1 MPRSFLYTKFLLCW
15 LLTSVGTQAQEK
27 ASRVDSLLH
36 ELSGASDSLR
46 VQIYY
51 SLSMTFQ
58 YSQPD
63 SAMYYGKLC
72 LKEAKEQESKKNL
85 GDAYINM
92 GRLKRDNGSYDAA
105 LDDIFASLKIYREIK
120 DSVQIA
126 NAINDIS
133 IVYAYSGDGKKSL
146 QYFEEALGIFSK
158 TGDLKGEAQTLN
170 NIGLVYLQFF
180 NDLKTAEDYF
190 LKSLEI
196 KNKLGDKKD
205 LGSTYGNL
213 GKIMEE
219 NGRFN
224 AALEY
229 YQTAE
234 SLFREVDDQIFLVT
248 NLLDQANLRRKQKMP
263 LRAKRLAEEALQ
275 VGKYIQSYLSVRN
288 ATNLLI
294 SLSEES
300 GNYSEAYK
308 YLKMNVMAKDSVQK
322 KNNMEHLQELKQ
334 KYNAENRENE
344 IAILQMDR
352 QIQDANLRQKDLLT
366 YALLGG
372 FILVLIILVLLYRSY
387 QLNKNKKDLLAYKNA
402 RIQSQ
407 KADLIKINRGKD
419 QLFSIISHD
428 IKSPLNS
435 LKGFS
440 NLLVNN
446 IDRLSKDD
454 IQLMGGKINDS
465 LNNLSEL
472 LDNLL
477 AWSIN
482 QTKSHK
488 LEIDKV
494 DVNELIQKNIELY
507 ALTAASKNIQ
517 IKDYSDENI
526 LALANSNSIHTVLR
540 NFIGNAIKFSYPD
553 SEIKIQAMQR
563 EDKIQ
568 ISVVDEGIGLT
579 QESIEKLY
587 DITQSETKVGT
598 SNEKG
603 SGLGL
608 ILSQQLIRENQGEFY
623 VNSEPGKGSTFTF
636 TLPRYV
642 A

>member
-15 LLTSVGTQAQEK
+15 LLSAVGAQAQEK
-27 ASRVDSLLH
+27 ASKVDSLLQ

-51 SLSMTFQ
+51 SLSMTLQ

-72 LKEAKEQESKKNL
+72 LKEAKEQGGMKNL

-92 GRLKRDNGSYDAA
+92 GRLERDNGSYDAA
-105 LDDIFASLKIYREIK
+105 LDHIFASLKIYREIK

-133 IVYAYSGDGKKSL
+133 IIYAYSGDGKKSL
-146 QYFEEALGIFSK
+146 QYFKKALEIFSK
-158 TGDLKGEAQTLN
+158 TGGLKGEAQALN

-219 NGRFN
+219 NGKFN

-263 LRAKRLAEEALQ
+263 LRAKRLAEEALK
-275 VGKYIQSYLSVRN
+275 VGREIESYISVRN

-526 LALANSNSIHTVLR
+526 VALANSNSIHTVLR

-587 DITQSETKVGT
+587 DITQTETKVGT